1 MKAKGS
7 WGPLCS
13 FGSAEQSPDRRGL
26 SGARFSGRR
35 HPLLDCGQ
43 TAAEELGRALDE
55 KQKGFAVGWNRGGK
69 TTPGHRAAAEGAVC
83 PGEGRLPARG
93 VHSLQPHAR
102 GLSAHLGT
110 VATWVICEPM

>member
-1 MKAKGS
+1 MSAC
-7 WGPLCS
+7 PLS
-13 FGSAEQSPDRRGL
+13 HLGDEQSDLPQTACPYPRARAL
-26 SGARFSGRR
+26 SDKVKACVFGDSE
-35 HPLLDCGQ
+35 
-43 TAAEELGRALDE
+43 AAEELGRALDE

-69 TTPGHRAAAEGAVC
+69 TIPGHRAAAAGAVC